1 SGNADALRSALRQR
15 GVNGIV
21 DVRLLPASVDAIA
34 LSAHIDLDFA
44 AAELVFEAIR
54 QPRAESRVL
63 QPGTPAESLAC
74 AQRLPG
80 EGDVVLLRQTVSVLT
95 RLLHDSDQL
104 DFIALAQQNDGR
116 KIPLAV
122 LGRSTAAP
130 IREIPIAGS
139 HLLLQWN
146 RALFGA
152 PLDNRMAVI
161 IGCAGII
168 VLMLGLL
175 LRRRTRLAQ

>member
-1 SGNADALRSALRQR
+1 RAALAQADRIAEVLAGVHTSLRDASVVDTARSGNADALRSALRQR
-15 GVNGIV
+15 GVSGIV

-63 QPGTPAESLAC
+63 QPGTPAESLAF

-104 DFIALAQQNDGR
+104 DFIALAQQN
-116 KIPLAV
+116 
-122 LGRSTAAP
+122 
-130 IREIPIAGS
+130 
-139 HLLLQWN
+139 
-146 RALFGA
+146 
-152 PLDNRMAVI
+152 
-161 IGCAGII
+161 
-168 VLMLGLL
+168 
-175 LRRRTRLAQ
+175 